1 MAASWPNPG
10 WGGSMRSL
18 ARKQKEEEEDK
29 PWRKWQR
36 EAMEVDVGQWREAL
50 ALSHTGFL
58 GQTWGR

>member
-1 MAASWPNPG
+1 
-10 WGGSMRSL
+10 MRSL

-36 EAMEVDVGQWREAL
+36 EAMEVGVGQWREAL